1 MSMKGKYILL
11 LLAAAGTLSL
21 AGCQKTG
28 IFGKT
33 GDAVRSSASA
43 GPAATKT
50 VYSGENASGTAVQS
64 GQVERIDW
72 LVDDQIRIWSDNAT
86 DRYNTDQHY
95 SDYRIWK
102 ITKNGIRSE
111 ATIINAGTYAG
122 QTYSEDGNV
131 DPGIPEPQKTDN
143 VNGLV
148 WKDAAPYAFYGIYPA
163 PKTVDGSDATLSTN
177 GITFN
182 NLMIDADQGAG
193 APDENI
199 KKYGFM
205 TAAKSGVQEGA
216 TVSLDF
222 APAFTAFEIQLK
234 AKEEAGDITVMG
246 FELISEAEALA
257 GTFSMSYNG
266 TTWAATCPTATDGN
280 KTISV
285 SFGEDGQVI
294 NANTGLNFTVFA
306 LPQDFTQLK
315 LRFTIADENAEGGI
329 DTRSLPLKYAKD
341 YTDASGVKHAK
352 GNYVEFGACK
362 KHRLIGLALDKYQW
376 IFKAVEL
383 GLKWDVD
390 TETLGYASDPIINA
404 GSLYHKEGAVPEKP
418 DTNPNH
424 WTRTSATFAG
434 PNPIKEY
441 FTVFAP
447 ANGSW
452 VVTNSDARIVTLSA
466 ENATSSSVDEETHVQ
481 TLTGAING
489 RVDLTITR
497 VATGTANLDF
507 YVKIGNRLYSI
518 NSEVTRGGAQV
529 ITVPQN

>member
-1 MSMKGKYILL
+1 MSMKSQSILL
-11 LLAAAGTLSL
+11 LLAAGILTL

-33 GDAVRSSASA
+33 GEAVRFSASA
-43 GPAATKT
+43 GPAGTKT
-50 VYSGENASGTAVQS
+50 EYSGLNASGTAVQS
-64 GQVERIDW
+64 GQVERINW
-72 LVDDQIRIWSDNAT
+72 LPDDQIRIWSDKAA
-86 DRYNTDQHY
+86 DRYNTNQHY

-102 ITKNGIRSE
+102 ITANGVRSE

-122 QTYSEDGNV
+122 QQYSSDGNV
-131 DPGIPEPQKTDN
+131 DPGIPNPQGQDN

-148 WKDAAPYAFYGIYPA
+148 WNDAAPYAFYGIYPA
-163 PKTVDGSDATLSTN
+163 PMVTDESDATLSAS

-182 NLMIDADQGAG
+182 NLVIDADQGDAG
-193 APDENI
+193 DPAVNI

-205 TAAKSGVQEGA
+205 TAAKTGVSEGA
-216 TVSLDF
+216 DVALDF

-234 AKEEAGDITVMG
+234 AKAEAGDITVKG

-315 LRFTIADENAEGGI
+315 LSFTIADENAEGGI

-376 IFKAVEL
+376 IFESVEL

-404 GSLYHKEGAVPEKP
+404 GALYHVSGA
-418 DTNPNH
+418 TAA
-424 WTRTSATFAG
+424 WTRTAAQFIG
-434 PNPIKEY
+434 PNPIVEY

-447 ANGSW
+447 TSGDW
-452 VVTNSDARIVTLSA
+452 VVTNSAPDKVSLSA
-466 ENATSSSVDEETHVQ
+466 AGATYTVDEETGIG
-481 TLTGAING
+481 TLTGKING
-489 RVDLTITR
+489 RVDLSITR
-497 VATGTANLDF
+497 LAAGTADLNF
-507 YVKIGNRLYSI
+507 YVKIGDRLYSI

-529 ITVPQN
+529 ITVPNN

>member
-28 IFGKT
+28 ILGKT
-33 GDAVRSSASA
+33 GEAVRFSASA

-50 VYSGENASGTAVQS
+50 VYSGKNASGTAVQS

-72 LVDDQIRIWSDNAT
+72 LVDDQIRIWSNNAT

-102 ITKNGIRSE
+102 ITTNGVRSE
-111 ATIINAGTYAG
+111 ASIVNAGTYAD
-122 QTYSEDGNV
+122 QTYSENGNV

-163 PKTVDGSDATLSTN
+163 PKTVDGSDATLSEN
-177 GITFN
+177 GITFKDLKIN
-182 NLMIDADQGAG
+182 ANQDSGD
-193 APDENI
+193 PDVNI

-234 AKEEAGDITVMG
+234 AKEEAGNITVMG

-257 GTFSMSYNG
+257 GTFSMTYKG
-266 TTWAATCPTATDGN
+266 AKWAPECPEATADN

-285 SFGEDGQVI
+285 SFGENGTDI
-294 NANTGLNFTVFA
+294 NATTGLNFTVFA
-306 LPQDFTQLK
+306 LPQDLTKLT
-315 LRFTIADENAEGGI
+315 LRFAIKDDSAAGGV
-329 DTRSLPLKYAKD
+329 DYRRLPLKYAKNA
-341 YTDASGVKHAK
+341 TDGSYKIGDFVT
-352 GNYVEFGACK
+352 FGQCK
-362 KHRLIGLALDKYQW
+362 KHRLIGLALDKYKW
-376 IFKAVEL
+376 IFEAVEL
-383 GLKWDVD
+383 GLLWDVD
-390 TETLGYASDPIINA
+390 TETLDYASTPIINA
-404 GSLYHKEGAVPEKP
+404 GSLYHVSGATA
-418 DTNPNH
+418 D
-424 WTRTSATFAG
+424 WDRTAAEFIG
-434 PNPIKEY
+434 PNPIVEY

-447 ANGSW
+447 TSGNW
-452 VVTNSDARIVTLSA
+452 VVTNSAPDKVSLSA
-466 ENATSSSVDEETHVQ
+466 ADATYTVDDGIG
-481 TLTGAING
+481 TLTGKING
-489 RVDLTITR
+489 RVDLSITR
-497 VATGTANLDF
+497 LAAGTADLNF
-507 YVKIGNRLYSI
+507 YVEVGGHRYSI

>member
-33 GDAVRSSASA
+33 GDAVRFSASA

-205 TAAKSGVQEGA
+205 TAAKSGIQEGA

-257 GTFSMSYNG
+257 GTFSMTYEG
-266 TTWAATCPTATDGN
+266 AKWAPACPEATADN

-285 SFGEDGQVI
+285 SFGENGTVI
-294 NANTGLNFTVFA
+294 NATSELKFTVFA
-306 LPQDFTQLK
+306 LPQDFTKLK
-315 LRFTIADENAEGGI
+315 LRFSIKDESAAGGV
-329 DTRSLPLKYAKD
+329 DTRTLPLKYAKD
-341 YTDASGVKHAK
+341 AEDGSYSK
-352 GNYVEFGACK
+352 GDYVTFGQCK

-404 GSLYHKEGAVPEKP
+404 GALYHVSGA
-418 DTNPNH
+418 TAA
-424 WTRTSATFAG
+424 WTRTAAQFIG
-434 PNPIKEY
+434 PNPIVEY

-447 ANGSW
+447 TSGDW
-452 VVTNSDARIVTLSA
+452 VVTNSAPDKVSLSA
-466 ENATSSSVDEETHVQ
+466 AGATSYTVDEETGTG
-481 TLTGAING
+481 TLTGKING
-489 RVDLTITR
+489 RVDLSITR
-497 VATGTANLDF
+497 LAAGTADLNF
-507 YVKIGNRLYSI
+507 YVKIGDRLYSI